1 MASASQVSVILR
13 AWPKVLG
20 GALLALVLAVL
31 ISLLQPLEY
40 SSTTK
45 ILITPKVEGVDPYT
59 ASRSAESA
67 ADQLASLLTTSSI
80 YTAVF
85 NSGYG
90 VDKEYFPEDVLK
102 FQKKWN
108 KTVSASVTRGSGIM
122 TIVAYHTDPKEA
134 EALAS
139 AIAYVYVTDGRRY
152 VNGEIVVQIID
163 NAINSRYPVRPNVM
177 VNAFSGLFL
186 GLMGGAG
193 YALIQAD
200 RVRRHHRIV
209 HVE

>member
-1 MASASQVSVILR
+1 MASAPQVSVILR
-13 AWPKVLG
+13 AWPKVLA
-20 GALLALVLAVL
+20 GACIALTCAVL
-31 ISLLQPLEY
+31 FSFVLPLEY

-90 VDKEYFPEDVLK
+90 VDKEYFPEDVVK

-163 NAINSRYPVRPNVM
+163 NAINSRYPVRPNVL
-177 VNAFSGLFL
+177 VNALSGLFL
-186 GLMGGAG
+186 GIIGGAG

-200 RVRRHHRIV
+200 RVRRQHRIV